1 MEEKTKGK
9 RLTKKQATV
18 LLIVGILIGFGYR
31 FLGDRAGFLSLT
43 FGAMAEL
50 VAIYALISLFTKN
63 GLRWR

>member
-9 RLTKKQATV
+9 RLTRKQATL
-18 LLIVGILIGFGYR
+18 LLIVGILISFGYR
-31 FLGDRAGFLSLT
+31 SLGEEAGFVFLT